1 MLAPDELYLAIQ
13 KAVAIVQMTADPLSD
28 ILQLVRP
35 KAYGFR
41 GLDVGGDW
49 SMHLPA
55 QDVMR
60 CYAVQA
66 GSCGL
71 WLDNADSSI
80 RLTAGDFVL
89 LPHGHGLVLGNRRDA
104 PEIDLDR
111 FFAMDDGKT
120 ATIDGGGACRGLGGY
135 FELSGAATGQLL
147 RSLPPVVH
155 LGVGA
160 NATGLLWLV
169 ERLMAEMRT
178 PRLGGRLIA
187 EHLSQTLL
195 VEALRLHL
203 TTATQSEG
211 SWLAVLAEPRLAAA
225 VEAMHAEPARRWTLD
240 TLARLAGMSRSGF
253 AQRFTSVCG
262 EPPGSYLTRWR
273 MLLAADRLG
282 RGEAISTVALDLGY
296 GSESAFGAAFRR
308 TTGTSPGRLRL
319 S

>member
-1 MLAPDELYLAIQ
+1 
-13 KAVAIVQMTADPLSD
+13 MTADPLSD

-35 KAYGFR
+35 RAYGFR
-41 GLDVGGDW
+41 GLDAGGDW
-49 SMHLPA
+49 SLHLPA

-66 GSCGL
+66 GSCRL
-71 WLDNADSSI
+71 WLEGADSSI
-80 RLTAGDFVL
+80 LLTAGDFVL

-104 PEIDLDR
+104 PAIDLDR
-111 FFAMDDGKT
+111 FFAMDDGNI

-135 FELSGAATGQLL
+135 FELSGAATEPLL

-169 ERLMAEMRT
+169 ERLMAEMRI
-178 PRLGGRLIA
+178 PRPGGRLIA

-203 TTATQSEG
+203 TTAGGSAG

-225 VEAMHAEPARRWTLD
+225 VEAMHAEPGRRWTLD
-240 TLARLAGMSRSGF
+240 VLAKMAGMSRSGF
-253 AQRFTSVCG
+253 AQRFADVCG

-273 MLLAADRLG
+273 MLLAADRLS
-282 RGEAISTVALDLGY
+282 RGEPIATVARSLSY
-296 GSESAFGAAFRR
+296 ASESAFGAAFRR
-308 TTGTSPGRLRL
+308 TTGQSPGRLRPG
-319 S
+319 

>member
-1 MLAPDELYLAIQ
+1 
-13 KAVAIVQMTADPLSD
+13 MTADPLSD

-35 KAYGFR
+35 RAYGFR

-71 WLDNADSSI
+71 WLDGAESSI
-80 RLTAGDFVL
+80 RLAAGGFVL
-89 LPHGHGLVLGNRRDA
+89 LPHGHGLVLGSCRDA

-111 FFAMDDGKT
+111 FFAMNDGDT
-120 ATIDGGGACRGLGGY
+120 ATIDGGGACLGLGGY
-135 FELSGAATGQLL
+135 FELSGAATEQLL

-155 LGVGA
+155 LGMGSDA
-160 NATGLLWLV
+160 AGLLWLV
-169 ERLMAEMRT
+169 ERLMAEMRV
-178 PRLGGRLIA
+178 PRPGGRLIA

-203 TTATQSEG
+203 VTAVRPGG

-225 VEAMHAEPARRWTLD
+225 VEAMHAEPGRRWTLE
-240 TLARLAGMSRSGF
+240 TLAKLAGMSRSGF
-253 AQRFTSVCG
+253 AQRFAEVSG
-262 EPPGSYLTRWR
+262 EPPVSYLTRWR
-273 MLLAADRLG
+273 MLLAADRLT
-282 RGEAISTVALDLGY
+282 RGEPIAMVARDLGY

-308 TTGTSPGRLRL
+308 TTGISPGRLRL
-319 S
+319 C